1 MTDSTAASRLYSEAL
16 LLPCKFQQTPLKQ
29 QRSMGRLRAKRDYE
43 DLRNA
48 RISENKA
55 RLESLGL
62 RKTVS
67 ELRSFT
73 SSPVSVKRKERK
85 VDFTSLRRSGRLKGK
100 APECTS
106 DHISLRRSHRL
117 RGCFLG
123 SPNGFPVDLL
133 NHFTFQPSVDLFSPQ
148 ALCVMFDCQWRTKG
162 RGLLMHLGLG

>member
-1 MTDSTAASRLYSEAL
+1 
-16 LLPCKFQQTPLKQ
+16 
-29 QRSMGRLRAKRDYE
+29 MGRLRAKSDYE

-48 RISENKA
+48 RISENKVPIFSLSISRSVNA

-62 RKTVS
+62 RKTIS

-106 DHISLRRSHRL
+106 DHISLRRSHREKEGQRPANAPWVRPKGSIPRL
-117 RGCFLG
+117 SPDILARRCASKSRGSVYDPFTLPKEAEDG
-123 SPNGFPVDLL
+123 SDW
-133 NHFTFQPSVDLFSPQ
+133 HSYI
-148 ALCVMFDCQWRTKG
+148 
-162 RGLLMHLGLG
+162 